1 MNMLANEIY
10 NKLLDMD
17 FADYEETQTE
27 DLKALTEDLKLLK
40 QQGNGILLNAIKML
54 LEALQVI

>member
-54 LEALQVI
+54 LEAL

>member
-1 MNMLANEIY
+1 MKVLANEVY

-27 DLKALTEDLKLLK
+27 DLKALTEDLELLQK
-40 QQGNGILLNAIKML
+40 QGNGALLNAIKML
-54 LEALQVI
+54 VEN

>member
-1 MNMLANEIY
+1 MKTLANEVY

-27 DLKALTEDLKLLK
+27 DLKALTEDLELLQK
-40 QQGNGILLNAIKML
+40 QGNGALLNAIKML
-54 LEALQVI
+54 VEN

>member
-1 MNMLANEIY
+1 MKTLANEVY

-27 DLKALTEDLKLLK
+27 DLKALKEDLKLLQK
-40 QQGNGILLNAIKML
+40 QGNGALFNAIKML
-54 LEALQVI
+54 VES